1 MAKIAP
7 RTQPSPKTMAEKL
20 IESKIACNCSP
31 KRGVAW
37 QGEEVGGGYARLE
50 EVKLVFYGRASL
62 IWSWS
67 LAWMARRLG
76 SVPFGHLLQLQHSA
90 ASGGEEEGERG
101 ACSSKVQVEICWQ
114 NAIDLLIP

>member
-1 MAKIAP
+1 MAWGG
-7 RTQPSPKTMAEKL
+7 
-20 IESKIACNCSP
+20 
-31 KRGVAW
+31 RGD
-37 QGEEVGGGYARLE
+37 VGRERGGYARLE

-90 ASGGEEEGERG
+90 ASGGNGEGGAG

>member
-1 MAKIAP
+1 MNKTTA
-7 RTQPSPKTMAEKL
+7 QPSPKNDGGKVDRVQ
-20 IESKIACNCSP
+20 NCMQLLAP
-31 KRGVAW
+31 KGLVWERGYRR
-37 QGEEVGGGYARLE
+37 GRETGGYARLE

-90 ASGGEEEGERG
+90 ASRREGEG
-101 ACSSKVQVEICWQ
+101 
-114 NAIDLLIP
+114 

>member
-1 MAKIAP
+1 MNKTLAKIAP

-20 IESKIACNCSP
+20 IESKIACNCNG
-31 KRGVAW
+31 RGSEW
-37 QGEEVGGGYARLE
+37 GEGRRVKGGGGAYAPLE

-76 SVPFGHLLQLQHSA
+76 SVPFGH
-90 ASGGEEEGERG
+90 
-101 ACSSKVQVEICWQ
+101 
-114 NAIDLLIP
+114 

>member
-31 KRGVAW
+31 KGGWVVW
-37 QGEEVGGGYARLE
+37 QGDEVEGGYARLE

-90 ASGGEEEGERG
+90 AGKKGVRKRG
-101 ACSSKVQVEICWQ
+101 ACSKVQVEICWR